1 VTISKN
7 ILPANPKLSYLEHKK
22 EIHEAIERVLESG
35 FYIMGSECDLFEKE
49 FAQYLGVKYCI
60 GVNSG
65 TDAIILAI
73 KSLELEAGSEV
84 ILPSHTSQGSLV
96 GIYENNLKPIF
107 CDIDQK
113 TFNITLENVL
123 AKITPK
129 TKAIVGV
136 HLYGQAF
143 EVAKIADFCKE
154 QKIYLIEDCAQAHGA
169 EFNQKKVGSF
179 EGNGFNRGH
188 LEIIAK
194 NLFKIRHW
202 NIKLDS
208 YENIENENVTWF
220 IDPPYMF
227 GGEHYKQSNK
237 NLDFKQLG
245 EWCKSRNGQS
255 IVCENSK
262 ADWLDF
268 KPIIKM
274 QGTIHKTTEV
284 IYSNYPTEF
293 DYQMQSLF

>member
-1 VTISKN
+1 MFSYYGSK
-7 ILPANPKLSYLEHKK
+7 S
-22 EIHEAIERVLESG
+22 
-35 FYIMGSECDLFEKE
+35 
-49 FAQYLGVKYCI
+49 
-60 GVNSG
+60 
-65 TDAIILAI
+65 
-73 KSLELEAGSEV
+73 
-84 ILPSHTSQGSLV
+84 
-96 GIYENNLKPIF
+96 
-107 CDIDQK
+107 
-113 TFNITLENVL
+113 
-123 AKITPK
+123 KI
-129 TKAIVGV
+129 V
-136 HLYGQAF
+136 HLYPTPKF
-143 EVAKIADFCKE
+143 DKIIEPFAGSARYSLRFWQKDILLIDKYSVIVDVWNYLKNASEKDILGLPRLKKHDDIENLNLSKE
-154 QKIYLIEDCAQAHGA
+154 EKYLLG
-169 EFNQKKVGSF
+169 FLGVVGVSTPQKKVGSF

-208 YENIENENVTWF
+208 YENIENENATWF

-245 EWCKSRNGQS
+245 EWCKSRNGQT

-284 IYSNYPTEF
+284 IWSNVPTEF